1 MSIVGILVGILNKI
15 DPFIIAPHYIT
26 QNRSPGSH
34 YMWSSIY
41 DVGIALTPIGIHHRV
56 LLLCLWLKKKGK
68 MMSINFYMIFS
79 IFCRWGVWWWTWQ
92 DLYGNSCKTVSL
104 KCAQINKTYK
114 VLHFLYLNIEIT
126 KAVHLNTLR
135 PRQNGFHFADDIF
148 KRIFMHENIWVSLK
162 ISLNFV
168 P

>member
-1 MSIVGILVGILNKI
+1 MSMIE
-15 DPFIIAPHYIT
+15 
-26 QNRSPGSH
+26 
-34 YMWSSIY
+34 
-41 DVGIALTPIGIHHRV
+41 
-56 LLLCLWLKKKGK
+56 KKGK

-148 KRIFMHENIWVSLK
+148 KGIFMHENVWISLK

-168 P
+168 PKVPINNISALVQIMAWRRPGNKPLFEPMMVNSMTHICVTLPQWVNER